1 MGPVRRLA
9 AFLAA
14 AAVTAGACGGG
25 DGDDSAAPGPSSSA
39 TTTTTAAGTATAPSS
54 TAAPA
59 TPAPTTGAPD
69 APATTRPPASAA
81 PAAPGAT
88 RPAASCPAIPAR
100 TAPREDRS
108 RYTLRIDVKPD
119 QNVVEGDLNVRF
131 TPDLPT
137 DQLVFRLWA
146 NSPRTAAGG
155 ARLDIGG
162 VFVGGQRVDAVTTDA
177 TTVVAR
183 PGPIAAGRTVDV
195 GVPWRLTLPGTVSDR
210 ISRTGDAIRL
220 GSFWPMLAWEPGVG
234 WAVQP
239 ASSGFAEASMTPAAD
254 IVATVTVP
262 PGFDVLATGV
272 NEGNGKWTATAV
284 NDFAMSVGHFSL
296 ATATANA
303 PHPVQVTVG
312 VHQGIGESPSTYAS
326 RVVRALEDFGRRFG
340 PYPWPTYTLAITPEL
355 GGGIEYPMHVLQG
368 PGTSGRTTSHEVAHM
383 WFYGLVANDQ
393 GRDPWMDE
401 GLATYAEG
409 RFEGSLNS
417 MKATAIP
424 AGGQGHVGESMTF
437 WESRRS
443 IYYRSVYVGG
453 AQAVAALGDA
463 DLVDCALRVYV
474 ARKAF
479 RVARPGDLVDAART
493 VFPDAADVL
502 ARYGIRP

>member
-1 MGPVRRLA
+1 MRRPLA
-9 AFLAA
+9 LLAA
-14 AAVTAGACGGG
+14 AALVAGACGGG
-25 DGDDSAAPGPSSSA
+25 DDAAGPAPSSPATSTTSA
-39 TTTTTAAGTATAPSS
+39 VETTAGTPSTTTAPSS
-54 TAAPA
+54 APSAAAPA
-59 TPAPTTGAPD
+59 TASPSASTTS
-69 APATTRPPASAA
+69 RA

-88 RPAASCPAIPAR
+88 RPAASCPAVPAR
-100 TAPREDRS
+100 SAPREDRS

-119 QNVVEGDLNVRF
+119 QNVVEGDVNVRF

-155 ARLDIGG
+155 ARLDVGG
-162 VFVGGQRVDAVTTDA
+162 VFVGGRPVEAVTTDA

-183 PGPIAAGRTVDV
+183 PGPLAAGRTVDIA
-195 GVPWRLTLPGTVSDR
+195 VPWRLTLPGTVSDR

-254 IVATVTVP
+254 IVADVTVP

-272 NEGNGKWTATAV
+272 NEGNGRWTATAV
-284 NDFAMSVGHFSL
+284 NDFAMSVGHFTTT
-296 ATATANA
+296 TATANA
-303 PHPVQVTVG
+303 PQPVQVTVG
-312 VHQGIGESPSTYAS
+312 VHQGIGESPGVYAS
-326 RVVRALEDFGRRFG
+326 RIVRALEDFGRRFG
-340 PYPWPTYTLAITPEL
+340 PYPWPTYTMAVTPEL

-409 RFEGSLNS
+409 RFEGTLNT
-417 MKATAIP
+417 MKATSVP
-424 AGGQGHVGESMTF
+424 AGGRGHAGESMTF
-437 WESRRS
+437 WEPRRS
-443 IYYRSVYVGG
+443 IYYRSVYVQG
-453 AQAVAALGDA
+453 AQALAALGDA
-463 DLVDCALRVYV
+463 DLVDCALRIYV
-474 ARKAF
+474 ARNAY
-479 RVARPGDLVDAART
+479 RVARPSDVLDAVRA
-493 VFPDAADVL
+493 VFPDANDIFAG
-502 ARYGIRP
+502 YGIRP